1 MTNAT
6 STLNRIAAIIFTA
19 IVLFIATPDKAFA
32 IINGDDA
39 VAGEQ
44 GWMVAVTLADETDG
58 YMAQFCGG
66 TLIANNWVLTAAHC
80 TYDMNGAEFNAA
92 DLNVI
97 IGRNTL
103 SSNNGERIAVS
114 QIVRHTG
121 FSFNTYNNDIALLK
135 LETATDAPVVTLATA
150 ANNSESATVFGWGVT
165 ESGNGAQ
172 SLRTVDLPTVSKQ
185 DCVTA
190 YAAYGRTISNN
201 MLCAGFADGGQDA
214 CTGDSGGPLVVENS
228 SGETVQTGVVSWGEG
243 CAQAGAFGVYTSV
256 ANYAS
261 WITIQ
266 MMFNA

>member
-6 STLNRIAAIIFTA
+6 TTLNRIATIIITA

-44 GWMVAVTLADETDG
+44 GWMVAVALADETDG

-80 TYDMNGAEFNAA
+80 TYDMNGEEFNAA
-92 DLNVI
+92 DLDVI

-121 FSFNTYNNDIALLK
+121 FTFNTYNNDIALLK
-135 LETATDAPVVTLATA
+135 LEVATDAPVVTLATA
-150 ANNSESATVFGWGVT
+150 VSSESATVFGWGVT
-165 ESGNGAQ
+165 ENGSGAE
-172 SLRTVDLPTVSKQ
+172 SLRTVDLPMVSKT
-185 DCVTA
+185 DCATA

-201 MLCAGFADGGQDA
+201 MICAGFANGGQDA
-214 CTGDSGGPLVVENS
+214 CTGDSGGPLMTEQNGEMVQ
-228 SGETVQTGVVSWGEG
+228 SGIVSWGEG
-243 CAQAGAFGVYTSV
+243 CAQAGAFGVYTNV
-256 ANYAS
+256 ANYATWMS
-261 WITIQ
+261 IQ